1 MEEGRPA
8 AVTRVLA
15 RVRVPGA
22 GLTRLPDCL
31 GLPRWPPRGAA
42 VTFVA
47 NFIIKSSLPF
57 WYPPG
62 VEPFCERGRVGIQ
75 EVERPTGA

>member
-1 MEEGRPA
+1 MDSAALAALPVTFVPRAWGGGREETLHSFPMEEGRS

-22 GLTRLPDCL
+22 GLTRPPDRL

-42 VTFVA
+42 VT
-47 NFIIKSSLPF
+47 L
-57 WYPPG
+57 
-62 VEPFCERGRVGIQ
+62 
-75 EVERPTGA
+75 

>member
-1 MEEGRPA
+1 MDSAAPAALLVTFAPRTWGGGREETLRFFPMEEGRPA

-31 GLPRWPPRGAA
+31 GLPRWPPRGAV
-42 VTFVA
+42 VT
-47 NFIIKSSLPF
+47 L
-57 WYPPG
+57 
-62 VEPFCERGRVGIQ
+62 
-75 EVERPTGA
+75 

>member
-1 MEEGRPA
+1 MDSAALAALLVTFAPHAWGEGREEMLRSFPMEKGRPA

-31 GLPRWPPRGAA
+31 GLSRWPPRGAA
-42 VTFVA
+42 VT
-47 NFIIKSSLPF
+47 L
-57 WYPPG
+57 
-62 VEPFCERGRVGIQ
+62 
-75 EVERPTGA
+75 

>member
-1 MEEGRPA
+1 MDSAALAALLVTFAPHTWGGGREETLRFFPMEEGRPA

-31 GLPRWPPRGAA
+31 GLPRWPPRGAV
-42 VTFVA
+42 VT
-47 NFIIKSSLPF
+47 L
-57 WYPPG
+57 
-62 VEPFCERGRVGIQ
+62 
-75 EVERPTGA
+75 